1 MSLLCVTVKKAR
13 LQGNIEDFH
22 AYVTL
27 KLQNVKSTTI
37 AVKGTQPQWEQEFV
51 FETDQLDQ
59 GLVLELWNKGVLWDK
74 LLGVHFLPL
83 RQIAYSPVAG
93 PGRFFQIDH
102 EFQTVN
108 GETVGTVRPTGH
120 SVCVDCHF
128 ELPYGGNFG
137 T

>member
-1 MSLLCVTVKKAR
+1 MAVRTMGSSYNWQR
-13 LQGNIEDFH
+13 FH

-37 AVKGTQPQWEQEFV
+37 AVKGNQPQWEQEFV

-83 RQIAYSPVAG
+83 RQIGYAQVAG
-93 PGRFFQIDH
+93 PGRWLQ
-102 EFQTVN
+102 
-108 GETVGTVRPTGH
+108 GKKKMP
-120 SVCVDCHF
+120 
-128 ELPYGGNFG
+128 
-137 T
+137 